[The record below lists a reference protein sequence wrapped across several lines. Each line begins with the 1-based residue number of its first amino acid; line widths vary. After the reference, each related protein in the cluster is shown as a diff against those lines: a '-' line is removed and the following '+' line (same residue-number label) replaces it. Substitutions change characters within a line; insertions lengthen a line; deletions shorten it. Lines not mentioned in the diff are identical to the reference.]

1 MKRTLLSLFL
11 SIATLCATAQ
21 VVTKS
26 IIIDPQSFRPVQ
38 TDALTG
44 VNIDPIGQDYSKRD
58 CARLKIKINRM
69 TKEEIDGIEVK
80 PVTNN
85 AVMRCKTAEY
95 DNGLIVELTAK
106 PQTRFYLHHNEFGD
120 SNEVTL
126 DLEGNKEYR
135 LEVSLNQQYPITVAS
150 NVEGAE
156 VYLDNIY
163 KGTTNSDY
171 VLTIKDVLPGTYALK
186 VVYGGATHEKAIVVS
201 SSSVFFKQE
210 VNIAASLPQY
220 LVFKVSP
227 ATASIEVD
235 GQSLEVTDGTAQIL
249 LKQGAYNYTV
259 AAAMYHPQSGTVV
272 VKDSKV
278 VQSVELTP
286 AFGYLK
292 VEADKTIAGAQVYVD
307 NTKIGTL
314 PLAKSLRLKSGEHSV
329 KVVKSK
335 YKTFEQ
341 TVTVV
346 DAQTSTLVPHLERNY
361 AVVTFKVEDGTEV
374 WVNDKHVGTGVCS
387 SELEIGT
394 YRVECR
400 KESHTPTVHSLDVI
414 SVADFERIYEP
425 LKPIYGVL
433 NITSTPSEATVKIDG
448 TEVGETPLMLSN
460 ILVGERK
467 ITISKEGYQTK
478 NLTATVTKDQ
488 TKTVE
493 ATMVKGRTASTTT
506 PTYKSSTYKKSTTSR
521 KSSTTKTVAKKGN
534 MFMLGFGLELG
545 YGTASESD
553 SYREISIPVELRI
566 GRSDQLVNLFIGER
580 YASRSIVEVEH
591 LSTHWSS
598 YAKVRFNY
606 KRSKKNGC
614 SPFVDVGCMYNINLP
629 DSELESAED
638 FMNKN
643 SITAT
648 AALGY
653 GGKLS
658 EVSCYCNYDITQT
671 YTYNSSN
678 LNIGLSWKLYL
689 FSGWGKNRF

>member
-1 MKRTLLSLFL
+1 MKRLLTTIPLLFVAL
-11 SIATLCATAQ
+11 FATAQ
-21 VVTKS
+21 SVTKS
-26 IIIDPQSFRPVQ
+26 IIIDAPSFRPVQ

-58 CARLKIKINRM
+58 CARLKIKVNRM

-85 AVMRCKTAEY
+85 AVMKCKTAEY

-106 PQTRFYLHHNEFGD
+106 PQTRFYLHHNQFGD

-135 LEVSLNQQYPITVAS
+135 LEVSLNQQYPVTIAS

-156 VYLDNIY
+156 VYLNNIY

-171 VLTIKDVLPGTYALK
+171 VLTVKDVLPGTYALK

-235 GQSLEVTDGTAQIL
+235 GQSLEVTDGAAQIL

-259 AAAMYHPQSGTVV
+259 AAAMYHPQSGTVI

-278 VQSVELTP
+278 VQSVQLTP
-286 AFGYLK
+286 AFGFLK
-292 VEADKTIAGAQVYVD
+292 VEADKNCAGAQVYVD

-314 PLAKSLRLKSGEHSV
+314 PLAKELRLKSGEHSV

-341 TVTVV
+341 GVV
-346 DAQTSTLVPHLERNY
+346 IADGQVYSLTPQLERNY
-361 AVVTFKVEDGTEV
+361 AVVTFKVEEGTEV
-374 WVNDKHVGTGVCS
+374 WVNDKLVGSGVCS
-387 SELEIGT
+387 EELELGT

-414 SVADFERIYEP
+414 SVADFERTYEP
-425 LKPIYGVL
+425 LKPIYGAL
-433 NITSTPSEATVKIDG
+433 NITSTPSDATVTIDG
-448 TEVGETPLMLSN
+448 AEVGKTPLMLSN

-467 ITISKEGYQTK
+467 VTLSLEGYQTK
-478 NLTATVTKDQ
+478 TVTATVVKDQ
-488 TKTVE
+488 VKSVE
-493 ATMVKGRTASTTT
+493 ATLVKGRVATTTTT
-506 PTYKSSTYKKSTTSR
+506 PTYSGSSYKKSNSI
-521 KSSTTKTVAKKGN
+521 TKTSKTKKGN

-545 YGTASESD
+545 YDSTSGSEAF
-553 SYREISIPVELRI
+553 REISIPVELRI
-566 GRSDQLVNLFIGER
+566 GRSDQFVNLFIGER
-580 YASRSIVEVEH
+580 YASRSIVEVQH

-606 KRSKKNGC
+606 KRSKKNDG
-614 SPFVDVGCMYNINLP
+614 SPFVDVGCMYNINLS
-629 DSELESAED
+629 DSELESVEY

-653 GGKLS
+653 GGRLS
-658 EVSCYCNYDITQT
+658 ELSCYCNYDITPT
-671 YTYNSSN
+671 YIDKDRN

-689 FSGWGKNRF
+689 FSGWGKDRF